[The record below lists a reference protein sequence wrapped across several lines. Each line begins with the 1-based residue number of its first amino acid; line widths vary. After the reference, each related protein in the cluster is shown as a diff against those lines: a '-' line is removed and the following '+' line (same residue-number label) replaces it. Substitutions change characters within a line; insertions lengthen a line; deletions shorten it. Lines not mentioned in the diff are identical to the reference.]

1 MPKDGP
7 SAGVRDAL
15 EIVPVTDV
23 EELLGNLGIHPKE
36 PTRIA
41 S

>member
-7 SAGVRDAL
+7 SAEVRDAL
-15 EIVPVTDV
+15 EIVPVTDL
-23 EELLGNLGIHPKE
+23 EELLSHLGIHPKE